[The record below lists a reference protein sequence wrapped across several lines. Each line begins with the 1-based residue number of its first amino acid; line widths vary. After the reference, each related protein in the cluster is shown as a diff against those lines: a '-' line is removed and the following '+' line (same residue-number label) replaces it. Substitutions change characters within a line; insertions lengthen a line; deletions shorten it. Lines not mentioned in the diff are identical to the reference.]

1 MLICRRADKL
11 EGEWGEV
18 DHAFALKSMAT
29 RAMVAT
35 AMAVAFGIAAAAPMK
50 MTMANDDDD
59 DDGMLSN

>member
-11 EGEWGEV
+11 EEWGEV

-35 AMAVAFGIAAAAPMK
+35 AMALAFGIAAAAPMK

-59 DDGMLSN
+59 DGMLSN